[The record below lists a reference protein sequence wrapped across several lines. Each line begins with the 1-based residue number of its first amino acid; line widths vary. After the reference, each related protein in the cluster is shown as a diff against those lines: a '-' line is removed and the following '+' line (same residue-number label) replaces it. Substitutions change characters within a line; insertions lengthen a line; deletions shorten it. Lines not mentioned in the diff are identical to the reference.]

1 MNMFSIWSSVN
12 ILFVIMVHKE
22 KKVGKHCYSTWVHV
36 LSFIDMRSDIILA
49 GNVRI
54 VIFLIFWVMYRT
66 IGSEF
71 VVADILEDPTASTL
85 WVEVRSSVSDM
96 LEPTYSSVLWLN
108 SEAASCCVGTMCCL
122 SGDTATSPWGWPRLG
137 LNGTVHIFLHVY

>member
-1 MNMFSIWSSVN
+1 M
-12 ILFVIMVHKE
+12 
-22 KKVGKHCYSTWVHV
+22 
-36 LSFIDMRSDIILA
+36 SFIDMRSDILLA

-71 VVADILEDPTASTL
+71 VVADILEDPTASIL

-96 LEPTYSSVLWLN
+96 LEPTYSSVL
-108 SEAASCCVGTMCCL
+108 
-122 SGDTATSPWGWPRLG
+122 
-137 LNGTVHIFLHVY
+137 